1 MPVAARCGRG
11 TLAAV
16 APPVRFAV
24 WGVDHLH
31 AFSMVGLLAAAGAE
45 FAAFHCEDG
54 PLSDGFA
61 KTFSG
66 ARRVD
71 EPRGLLEDESIDL
84 VACAAV
90 PDRRADFAE
99 QALRHGKHCLVDKPG
114 AISLDELE
122 RLRRVQRETGR
133 RWVVFFSERFASPA
147 TVRAGELVQSGAI
160 GRPVHVLGVGPHRL
174 GLAPRPDWF
183 YRRERAGG
191 ILADLGSHQA
201 DQFLY
206 FTDSDAAQVAAA
218 QTANRAHPEHPAFE
232 DVGEMLLR
240 SATASGYARVDWF
253 TPDGLDTWG
262 DVRLSVVGTEGT
274 LEVRKNCDPAGRE
287 GGEHLFLTDRKQTR
301 HFDCR
306 EHPLPF
312 AAALLNDVAQGT
324 ESAVGQDHVFLA
336 SELALRAQ
344 ALAASG
350 S

>member
-1 MPVAARCGRG
+1 V
-11 TLAAV
+11 T
-16 APPVRFAV
+16 PPVRFAV

-31 AFSMVGLLAAAGAE
+31 AFSMVGLLAAAGGE
-45 FAAFHCEDG
+45 FAAFHSDDG

-66 ARRVD
+66 AHRVED
-71 EPRGLLEDESIDL
+71 PRSLLVDDSIGL
-84 VACAAV
+84 VACAAI
-90 PDRRADFAE
+90 PDRRAHIAE

-114 AISLDELE
+114 AISLGELE
-122 RLRRVQRETGR
+122 RLRTVQRETGR
-133 RWVVFFSERFASPA
+133 RWVVFFSERFVSPA

-183 YRRERAGG
+183 FRPERAGG

-206 FTDSDAAQVAAA
+206 FSDADAAEVVAA
-218 QTANRAHPEHPAFE
+218 QTANRAHPEHASFE

-287 GGEHLFLTDRKQTR
+287 GGEHLFLIDRKETR

-306 EHPLPF
+306 AHPLPF
-312 AAALLNDVAQGT
+312 AAALLADVAQGT
-324 ESAVGQDHVFLA
+324 ESSVGQEHVFLA

-344 ALAASG
+344 ALAHATRPDG
-350 S
+350 RKAG